1 MHTPGRRAL
10 TKAEQQ
16 TGAMVALYPSNE
28 VAQTLAQP
36 GGEPPEELHL
46 TLAFLGAAD
55 DLHGDL
61 VNLATVVAGCAASLP
76 PLTGEIAGIGH
87 FTAGPAPVT
96 YASPDVPGLP
106 EFQQCVCEALDGAG
120 FPPSSDHGYI
130 PHITLAYDQIEPQVP
145 NLALA
150 FNALSLVVAGERLDF
165 PLIGKTASDRS
176 DMAGLKDLFKVR
188 GAAPSTDLDPLDK
201 AAYSTEQ
208 RIELAGEGKAIPVKE
223 GDKIVGGR
231 YPIKTVA
238 DLENAISAFG
248 RGKGKPEVKAHIVA
262 QAKALGATAK
272 LPEGWSAS
280 KTETVDKAFTTEL
293 WKNDEE
299 QIVYGVVMQPGQQH
313 PDSQGDWVDAG
324 EVEKAAHRYLA
335 ESRLHDVQHAEE
347 QVEAVPVESFIAPCD
362 MEYAGRPVLKGS
374 WVMAVHVADPEVWGQ
389 VAKGE
394 LTGFSIGG
402 TAERNQD

>member
-1 MHTPGRRAL
+1 VTLA
-10 TKAEQQ
+10 KAEQQ
-16 TGAMVALYPSNE
+16 TGAMVALYPSYE
-28 VAQTLAQP
+28 VAQTLSQP

-46 TLAFLGAAD
+46 TLAFLGEASKLGNLEA
-55 DLHGDL
+55 
-61 VNLATVVAGCAASLP
+61 LATVVAGCAASLP

-87 FTAGPAPVT
+87 FTAGPEPVT

-106 EFQQCVCEALDGAG
+106 EFRQCVSEALAGAG
-120 FPPSSDHGYI
+120 FPPTSDHGFT
-130 PHITLAYDQIEPQVP
+130 PHITLAYDHIEPQVP

-176 DMAGLKDLFKVR
+176 DMAGLKDLFKAR

-201 AAYSTEQ
+201 ASYSTEE
-208 RIELAGEGKAIPVKE
+208 RAKLAGEGKAIPVKE

-248 RGKGKPEVKAHIVA
+248 RGKGKPEIKAHIVSR
-262 QAKALGATAK
+262 AKGLGATAK
-272 LPEGWSAS
+272 LPEGWTTS
-280 KTETVDKAFTTEL
+280 KTEKAEFTSEL

-299 QIVYGVVMQPGQQH
+299 QIVYGVVMHPGVY
-313 PDSQGDWVDAG
+313 DSQGDVVDAA
-324 EVEKAAHRYLA
+324 EIEKAAHRYLA

-374 WVMAVHVADPEVWGQ
+374 WVMAVHVADADVWGQ

-402 TAERNQD
+402 TAERNED